1 GRKQNELIRYLQD
14 ALQLLE
20 NAIQS
25 ILWSPP
31 RSIMLEFLPTILRNL
46 KSHWA
51 VNGVEWAALRA
62 PQADDDGEQYK
73 TTSPAPEFIPQNL
86 FSELNLPEL
95 DIRLMRGR
103 DNVEQWETLSFW
115 QGLREF
121 APGRLSK
128 RYAIRSN

>member
-1 GRKQNELIRYLQD
+1 YTPLITLIEEVLKGGRKQNELIRYLQD

-73 TTSPAPEFIPQNL
+73 TTSPAP
-86 FSELNLPEL
+86 
-95 DIRLMRGR
+95 
-103 DNVEQWETLSFW
+103 
-115 QGLREF
+115 
-121 APGRLSK
+121 
-128 RYAIRSN
+128 

>member
-1 GRKQNELIRYLQD
+1 MSAACSGNRSAIRRNFKRYYTPLITLIEEVLKGGRKQNELIRYLQD

-73 TTSPAPEFIPQNL
+73 N
-86 FSELNLPEL
+86 
-95 DIRLMRGR
+95 D
-103 DNVEQWETLSFW
+103 LSRA
-115 QGLREF
+115 GIYS
-121 APGRLSK
+121 AKSV
-128 RYAIRSN
+128 